1 MTQHESPIQMDI
13 YYAWWQ
19 HETGSCSHPH
29 LWFEE
34 IIPLTLR
41 ASSDTNYILGF
52 FLKNNLLSNLAP
64 SNNCSTV
71 AAEDAAADT
80 DEMKMMKRKRS
91 LLMGQ
96 INNRILLLFSK
107 TFSIFKDIFLHSE
120 LVCLFKKSSISRQKI
135 FFLIQYCI
143 SKWEKKKTLS
153 NRNLQNSQHKRD
165 MRERHSRGIT
175 HLIRWQRGE
184 GLDDSSQWHL
194 RLLCHISC
202 ARHVVGCTTNKP
214 GTGIP

>member
-1 MTQHESPIQMDI
+1 MTQPESPIQMDI

-143 SKWEKKKTLS
+143 SKWEKK
-153 NRNLQNSQHKRD
+153 NP
-165 MRERHSRGIT
+165 
-175 HLIRWQRGE
+175 
-184 GLDDSSQWHL
+184 
-194 RLLCHISC
+194 
-202 ARHVVGCTTNKP
+202 V
-214 GTGIP
+214 